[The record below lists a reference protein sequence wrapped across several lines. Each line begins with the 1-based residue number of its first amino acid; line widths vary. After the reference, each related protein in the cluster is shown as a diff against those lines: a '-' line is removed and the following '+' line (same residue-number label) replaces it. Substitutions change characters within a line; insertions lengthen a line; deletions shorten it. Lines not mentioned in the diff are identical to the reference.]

1 MPAWLQTAAL
11 QLTWLHTCDDGDLA
25 PVCWAPL
32 CPLQLH
38 KPCTPRD
45 APNTKGLWEQW
56 SGQWIQRTKNLAM
69 VTSWYWRWLRGTRK
83 GRTKQFLQD
92 TLFNLTQTVFTEQ
105 LLYSAHSGWSQGHSD
120 IQHRQ
125 LMVTDIWIILSEQAK
140 AHDKE
145 GLGYCGNTAERH
157 ITQAWE
163 IREDFAN
170 IRHICMF
177 LSPLYGRQK

>member
-11 QLTWLHTCDDGDLA
+11 QLTWLHTCDDGDLT

-45 APNTKGLWEQW
+45 APDIKGLWEQW

-83 GRTKQFLQD
+83 GQDKAISPGHTSQF
-92 TLFNLTQTVFTEQ
+92 N
-105 LLYSAHSGWSQGHSD
+105 SASIYWAAAISGWSQGHSN